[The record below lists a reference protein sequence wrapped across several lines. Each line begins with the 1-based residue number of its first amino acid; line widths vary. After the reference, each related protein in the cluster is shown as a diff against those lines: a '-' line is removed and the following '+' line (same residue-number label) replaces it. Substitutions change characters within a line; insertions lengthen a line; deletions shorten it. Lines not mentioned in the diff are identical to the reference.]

1 MFKISSAEITKGQ
14 IAKIFVLAKE
24 NGIDNEMLH
33 DLIKAMFNR
42 NSLKK
47 LSFIQAGK
55 LIERLG
61 GRKSNSQESYIK
73 ALEKQLGWNSN
84 PERLK
89 GFIKMMFKKEN
100 LKKLTKKERSKLI
113 EALKNMKLREQ
124 NAKEQ
129 SN

>member
-61 GRKSNSQESYIK
+61 GQKTNSQESYIK

-124 NAKEQ
+124 NAEK
-129 SN
+129 